1 MANWIETILG
11 AAAGE
16 TVKVT
21 PDYVV
26 VNDGPSHKAI
36 EGVETVAHPE
46 RVVVYYDHDVPSGAP
61 ETSVIFAKLL
71 AFARKFGAR
80 FVQNEGVGY
89 LHLLDNDVRQGMVIA
104 YGGEH
109 ASIFGAKGALGV
121 NMNAEQLRNVI
132 ETGSFE
138 MTVPETVRVRLTG
151 KLQDGVSMMDAAL
164 CSLKVCGGKGKAVEF
179 VCDGLS
185 DKEKIVLCAVTGI
198 RGAAAV
204 AAVDGGET
212 TAELN
217 LSEVK
222 PMVML
227 PCDVRENQGKAKIAE
242 LATVKGMH
250 VDAGQIGGYTG
261 GTIEDLRLAA
271 KLIEGTTLKRRFRL
285 CVCPATSKDYLQ
297 AIEEGLIEK
306 FILFNAQI
314 QAVGE
319 RSVVSQGAGTV
330 DEQETLLTTGLYT
343 YDGCMGVKGSKVLCA
358 SVEAVIAA
366 ATTGEI

>member
-11 AAAGE
+11 AACGE

-21 PDYVV
+21 PDFLV
-26 VNDGPSHKAI
+26 VNDGPSHKAVD
-36 EGVETVAHPE
+36 GVEHVAYPE
-46 RVVVYYDHDVPSGAP
+46 RVVVCYDHDVPAGTP

-71 AFARKFGAR
+71 AFARRFGTR

-89 LHLLDNDVRQGMVIA
+89 LYLLDKDVKPGMVIA

-121 NMNAEQLRNVI
+121 NLSAEQLRSVM

-151 KLQDGVSMMDAAL
+151 RLQEGVSMMDAAL

-179 VCDGLS
+179 VCKDLS
-185 DKEKIVLCAVTGI
+185 DKEKTVLCAVTGI
-198 RGAAAV
+198 RGAVAV
-204 AAVDGGET
+204 TIVDSGEA
-212 TAELN
+212 TAEMN
-217 LSEVK
+217 LGEVK

-227 PCDVRENQGKAKIAE
+227 PCDVRENQGKAEIAE
-242 LATVKGMH
+242 IETVKGMH

-261 GTIEDLRLAA
+261 GTIEDMRLAA
-271 KLIEGTTLKRRFRL
+271 KLIEGKTLKRRFRL

-343 YDGCMGVKGSKVLCA
+343 YDGCMGIKGSKVLCA
-358 SVEAVIAA
+358 SVQAVIAA